1 MPGIGFDEELSLS
14 TRLRDVLMAAL
25 GERKI
30 DLVITPSADAAAKPF
45 VRLALTNSVKLY
57 P

>member
-1 MPGIGFDEELSLS
+1 VPGIGFDEELSLS